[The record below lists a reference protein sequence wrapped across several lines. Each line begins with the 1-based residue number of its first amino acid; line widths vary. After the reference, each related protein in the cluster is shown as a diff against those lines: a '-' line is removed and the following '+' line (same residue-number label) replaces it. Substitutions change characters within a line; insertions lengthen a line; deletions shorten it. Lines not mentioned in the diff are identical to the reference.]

1 MTHLTSNYIASIAD
15 IKYLKDMPEEFI
27 PYVTFKAG
35 QEKRVLK
42 GDERVA
48 ILNVST
54 TTSYIAVFLDKGKTI
69 EDVEREVGESSV
81 TLNKDTRKILSE
93 LFGGRS

>member
-1 MTHLTSNYIASIAD
+1 MIPLASTYVASIAD
-15 IKYLKDMPEEFI
+15 IKYLKDLPEEFI

-54 TTSYIAVFLDKGKTI
+54 TTSYIAVFLDKRKTI
-69 EDVEREVGESSV
+69 EDVEREVGESSAL
-81 TLNKDTRKILSE
+81 LNKDTKKILSE
-93 LFGGRS
+93 LLEGQS

>member
-1 MTHLTSNYIASIAD
+1 MPASKFVASIAD
-15 IKYLKDMPEEFI
+15 IKYLKEMPEEFI
-27 PYVTFKAG
+27 PYVNFKAG
-35 QEKRVLK
+35 QEGRDLK

-69 EDVEREVGESSV
+69 KDIETEVKDASAV
-81 TLNKDTRKILSE
+81 LNTDTRRVLKVLLE
-93 LFGGRS
+93 GQV